1 MAEKHDSDQIKADK
15 AAIDEGR
22 CPETGVDLKGLNIA
36 AHVAH
41 TFPLYPDR
49 VDPNSDYARRA
60 RLLTE
65 LHNKREA
72 KSKPR
77 D

>member
-1 MAEKHDSDQIKADK
+1 MADKHDSDQIKADK

-22 CPETGVDLKGLNIA
+22 CPETGVDLEGLNIA

-41 TFPLYPDR
+41 TFPLYPDK

-60 RLLTE
+60 RLLTDYA
-65 LHNKREA
+65 KRQD
-72 KSKPR
+72 K
-77 D
+77 